1 MSVMSVRARPRKVRE
16 ENPNASVAKS
26 LPTTRKMSAP
36 RNEEDKKST
45 DAKARCPPKL
55 QGSQDVPPSKSTRD
69 ANSTKEPQTPKPS
82 KSGEKKG
89 ASCGSVRREN
99 SIKENPSRDLHSA
112 PEKVKKIQ
120 RSESA
125 KTTDTKVSRSPK
137 LQEVQDVC
145 LRKSSRD
152 TKITEEAQVPKTAKS
167 VEKKTAPICSARRG
181 SSIDENPSKVL
192 QTALEKLKV
201 KTNQRSESAK
211 CVNNIEN
218 RVTEYVKLH
227 LDWCKDIRV
236 LKTGSYYENVKIC
249 EPDEFDVMMTV
260 HVERVKLLPFSEDG
274 AFYSVEMKRLSSRHP
289 LKKFINGDSII
300 MASKM
305 LDDFREKVKEA
316 VKELQNVTLER
327 KKTGCPAVTLLVNE
341 KGKNIS
347 IDFVL
352 GLEVHSSWPL
362 FTQDGFN
369 IENWLSKKVKQ
380 DQKGKPFYLVPKYEG
395 RGSAEQDGIMAK
407 NAWRISFSHVEKY
420 ILKNHGNS
428 KTCCEGEQKCCRK
441 QCLKLLK
448 CLLQRLKEAH
458 PEDADKLCSYHA
470 KTTLLHAC
478 AARVKDSE
486 WESSELNH
494 CFQQLLRDFEQ
505 NLRACQLS
513 NFFIPSQNLF
523 KGISKKKCNLLA
535 DYIESQCNNGF
546 PLLSEITRV

>member
-1 MSVMSVRARPRKVRE
+1 MSVRAKPRKVQD
-16 ENPNASVAKS
+16 ENPGAFVAKS

-45 DAKARCPPKL
+45 DAKARCPSKL
-55 QGSQDVPPSKSTRD
+55 QGSQDARPSKSTRD
-69 ANSTKEPQTPKPS
+69 ANSTKEPETPKRT
-82 KSGEKKG
+82 KSGENKG
-89 ASCGSVRREN
+89 ASCCPVRRDN
-99 SIKENPSRDLHSA
+99 SIKENPRRDLQSA
-112 PEKVKKIQ
+112 PEKVKKSQ

-125 KTTDTKVSRSPK
+125 KTMDTKVSRPPK
-137 LQEVQDVC
+137 PREVQEVC
-145 LRKSSRD
+145 STRRD
-152 TKITEEAQVPKTAKS
+152 TNNTKEAQAPKTAKS
-167 VEKKTAPICSARRG
+167 VEKETAPICSARRG

-201 KTNQRSESAK
+201 KKNQRSESAK
-211 CVNNIEN
+211 CVNNIQN

-227 LDWCKDIRV
+227 LDWCKDISV
-236 LKTGSYYENVKIC
+236 LKTGSYYENVKIY

-260 HVERVKLLPFSEDG
+260 RVDRVKLLPFSEDG
-274 AFYSVEMKRLSSRHP
+274 AFYSVEMKRQSSRHP
-289 LKKFINGDSII
+289 LEKFVNEERTI

-316 VKELQNVTLER
+316 VKELQNVSLER

-341 KGKNIS
+341 KGKQIS

-352 GLEVHSSWPL
+352 GLEVHTSWPS
-362 FTQDGFN
+362 FTQGGFS

-428 KTCCEGEQKCCRK
+428 KTCCEGGQKCCRK

-494 CFQQLLRDFEQ
+494 CFQQLLGDFEE

-523 KGISKKKCNLLA
+523 KGVSSPSLKTCTV
-535 DYIESQCNNGF
+535 G
-546 PLLSEITRV
+546 